1 MIFDE
6 ETGKLYD
13 YRRVASYTFSNLL
26 DAMLSMSVGDILE
39 YKCSDGSIIK
49 GVATKDSG
57 CEECPFK
64 ESMSCF
70 TLPCNDKIKFR
81 NITKEDE
88 IKIIKSKTIKLE
100 DIIGRVCNSDVCIYY
115 SNECVQGHSSN
126 KSCLIN
132 IIIENTR

>member
-6 ETGKLYD
+6 ETGELYD
-13 YRRVASYTFSNLL
+13 YHVASCTFSNLL

-132 IIIENTR
+132 IIIGNTR